1 MMLNRLFNKD
11 SHERDDGFAPV
22 AKVTELGYGKLKR
35 VLVKG
40 QPVVLTLLEGQTE
53 QGQYNVVAFSA
64 ICPHALGDLSQ
75 GWLTKEEVDCPV
87 HYYRFNIRS
96 GECAYPKG
104 GPKLRTY
111 PVTIEGNTVLIKIE
125 KPKWMDHSEE

>member
-1 MMLNRLFNKD
+1 MLNKLFNKD
-11 SHERDDGFAPV
+11 YPERDDGLVQV

-35 VLVKG
+35 LMVKG
-40 QPVVLTLLEGQTE
+40 QPIVLSLLEKSTE
-53 QGQYNVVAFSA
+53 QGKYSVVAFSA

-87 HYYRFNIRS
+87 HYYRFNILS
-96 GECAYPKG
+96 GECTYPKS

-111 PVTIEGNTVLIKIE
+111 PVTIEGNSVLIKIE
-125 KPKWMDHSEE
+125 KPKWMDQSEE